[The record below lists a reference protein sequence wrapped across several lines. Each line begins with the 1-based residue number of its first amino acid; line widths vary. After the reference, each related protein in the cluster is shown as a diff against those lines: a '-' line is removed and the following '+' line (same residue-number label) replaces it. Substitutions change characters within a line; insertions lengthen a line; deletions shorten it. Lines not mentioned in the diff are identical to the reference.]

1 MTFKWAGLLATSVVT
16 AVLIVRTFALAAL
29 ARSSMDRR
37 RSRVRVAIVCG
48 LVCASTLVGL
58 TTSAAPDGSAKTAPL
73 RSVAAPIAVVAAG
86 QSSNWF
92 GYNQGTLEQQSLGR
106 GATTFHAIT
115 GDWNVPKVKRHV
127 RREDEYSA
135 TWAGIGGGCVDAA
148 CNVGDNTLIQAGTEQ
163 DVVSGRP
170 QYSAWWEIVPAPSV
184 TITTMKVTPGDHIHV
199 DIHETITGSEIW
211 SITLADVSRNESFTQ
226 TVSYSSS
233 YATAEWIEET
243 PLIIGTGAGLAALPK
258 VARVVFDNGTT
269 NGGSPGLVASE
280 KIKLVNSRNGRV
292 YAVPS
297 SPDGDANGF
306 VDCAWARSCPTPS
319 AT

>member
-1 MTFKWAGLLATSVVT
+1 MTFKWTGILATT
-16 AVLIVRTFALAAL
+16 FVRTAL
-29 ARSSMDRR
+29 ARSSEALRR
-37 RSRVRVAIVCG
+37 RRVRVAILRG
-48 LVCASTLVGL
+48 LVCAPTLMGL
-58 TTSAAPDGSAKTAPL
+58 VTSAASDASATTAPV
-73 RSVAAPIAVVAAG
+73 RFVGAPIAVVAAG
-86 QSSNWF
+86 QSTNWL

-106 GATTFHAIT
+106 GATMFHAIT
-115 GDWNVPKVKRHV
+115 GDWNVPKVRRHA
-127 RREDEYSA
+127 RRGDQFSA

-163 DVVSGRP
+163 DVVGGRP
-170 QYSAWWEIVPAPSV
+170 QYSAWWEVIPAPSV
-184 TITTMKVTPGDHIHV
+184 TISTMKVTPGDHMHL
-199 DIHETITGSEIW
+199 DIHETTMGSEIW

-243 PLIIGTGAGLAALPK
+243 PLIIGTGAGFAALPK
-258 VARVVFDNGTT
+258 VAEVVFDNGTT
-269 NGGSPGLVASE
+269 NGGSPSLLASE
-280 KIKLVNSRNGRV
+280 EIKLVNSRSGRV

-306 VDCAWARSCPTPS
+306 AGCAWARSCPTPS